1 MLKTITN
8 KSNIKNEK
16 CTSTIPINHSKNRTV
31 KSCPLSLKFEDA
43 SILNDN
49 IFTDSP
55 SPYWSELI
63 EKSTVKKFKR
73 REMIYLDGDNTENVY
88 LVISGLVMLSK
99 LQKNGIEIGQSIIIP
114 LCTFGELEVLNQTA
128 REQQA
133 IALSDCKLY
142 IMPADLFDTLSKSS
156 AKFSHNIARLISQR
170 HRRSDSRLACIAING
185 VPQRLAKLLLEMA
198 RTIGHKDNNGY
209 HFSPCFTH
217 QDMATLIVS
226 SRETVCSIMSD
237 FRRLKIIKFD
247 RKHVSIIN
255 VDALS
260 KI

>member
-8 KSNIKNEK
+8 KSETPDETLIS
-16 CTSTIPINHSKNRTV
+16 STPVFPSTNKKKQV
-31 KSCPLSLKFEDA
+31 CPLSLKFENT
-43 SILNDN
+43 SIINDN

-63 EKSTVKKFKR
+63 KKSTVKKFKR
-73 REMIYLDGDNTENVY
+73 REIIYIDGDNTENVY

-99 LQKNGIEIGQSIIIP
+99 LQSNGIEIGQSIIIP
-114 LCTFGELEVLNQTA
+114 SCTFGELEVLNQTA

-142 IMPADLFDTLSKSS
+142 IMPADLFDTLSKNS
-156 AKFSHNIARLISQR
+156 AEFSHNIARLISQR
-170 HRRSDSRLACIAING
+170 HRRSDSRLACIAIND

-237 FRRLKIIKFD
+237 FRRLKIINFD